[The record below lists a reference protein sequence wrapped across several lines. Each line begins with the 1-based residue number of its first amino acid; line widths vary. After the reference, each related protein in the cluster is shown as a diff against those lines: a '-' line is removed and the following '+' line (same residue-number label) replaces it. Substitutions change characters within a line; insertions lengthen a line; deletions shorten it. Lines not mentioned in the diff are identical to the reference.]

1 VNSFLKALDG
11 WVPSCAFYPVPRR
24 KCKLAAFA
32 KRTII
37 LYFFLRTSSR
47 PEIEVVNHF
56 WARCC
61 GRVAQS
67 RLHSAS
73 EKNGAGKALFKTP
86 QFCMIE
92 IAAHQGHKKKSVP
105 GRCGQLRL
113 LFRGNPSGSW
123 FEAAG
128 HPCGSEPLGAATFHL
143 QAVKLGWVTRTGLVF
158 TRTVGISSGSCI
170 WAPSR
175 NSNDRYQ
182 RCHHWGSA
190 PKMEVLLLNPLP
202 NSRCDVR

>member
-1 VNSFLKALDG
+1 MVIVNSFLKALDG

-105 GRCGQLRL
+105 GRCGPIAIVVSWKPFWKLVWSRWSSMWKL
-113 LFRGNPSGSW
+113 SPLVPPPFIYRPSS
-123 FEAAG
+123 
-128 HPCGSEPLGAATFHL
+128 
-143 QAVKLGWVTRTGLVF
+143 
-158 TRTVGISSGSCI
+158 
-170 WAPSR
+170 
-175 NSNDRYQ
+175 
-182 RCHHWGSA
+182 
-190 PKMEVLLLNPLP
+190 
-202 NSRCDVR
+202 